1 MTSRPDQTQSPDARR
16 KRILYRAW
24 HRGTRELDMLIG
36 RFAAARIEAMDDVA
50 LDRLEALME
59 APEPFIMEWV
69 TGRAEPP
76 AGIDHSLIEDL
87 RAFHAAHPVARD

>member
-1 MTSRPDQTQSPDARR
+1 MTSRTPETQTPDARR

-36 RFAAARIEAMDDVA
+36 RYAAARIETMTDTD

-59 APEPFIMEWV
+59 APEPLIMEWV

-87 RAFHAAHPVARD
+87 RAFHAAYPVARD